1 MSDKPQ
7 INITP
12 LSALLDTP
20 LKIKLRGFQ
29 ANQFVT
35 VKSRM
40 MDSAGIVWQAH
51 AVYQT
56 DANGQLDLDAHAPI
70 SGTYA
75 TTDAMGLIWSMTP
88 TTEAD
93 RYAMFARP
101 PDLAPLVVE
110 FDAVVEDEVVAQ
122 AQVERLH
129 VADGV
134 KRVIVREKGLFGT
147 LFLPA
152 GDGPFPAI
160 TLVSGSGGGVYEYR
174 AALFAAHGYAALTL
188 AYFNYETLPKI
199 LVDIPLEYFQTAIDY
214 LQSRDDIDS
223 ERLAITGGSRGGELS
238 LLLGSLFPQY
248 KVVIADVPSGVVWG
262 GFGQDPSEGNKPAW
276 LYKDETIPYM
286 DSDYDPEIYGYYADY
301 AQRGEAIPG
310 TPGFL
315 ENMRRNAP
323 LMKAAEIKVEK
334 INGPTLLI
342 SGEDDQMWPSTQLAN
357 VAIDR
362 LRAHDFPHT
371 YEHVSYPGAGH
382 LITPPY
388 GPTTALTMKHPVDG
402 GFYAFGGEPEASNH
416 ANVDSWHKK
425 LTFLE
430 EHL

>member
-1 MSDKPQ
+1 MSDSPQ
-7 INITP
+7 ISITP
-12 LSALLDTP
+12 MSALVDTP
-20 LKIKLRGFQ
+20 LKIQLSGFDPQQTVMLRSQ
-29 ANQFVT
+29 MT
-35 VKSRM
+35 
-40 MDSAGIVWQAH
+40 DSAGIIWQAQ
-51 AVYQT
+51 ANYQT
-56 DANGQLDLDAHAPI
+56 DADGQIDLDAHAPI
-70 SGTYA
+70 SGTY
-75 TTDAMGLIWSMTP
+75 TTADAMGLIWSMTP

-93 RYAMFARP
+93 RYAMFTRP
-101 PDLAPLVVE
+101 PDLAPLIVQFE
-110 FDAVVEDEVVAQ
+110 ALIEDEVVAQ

-129 VADGV
+129 IADGV
-134 KRVIVREKGLFGT
+134 KRVVVRENGLFGT

-152 GDGPFPAI
+152 GEAPFPAI

-174 AALFAAHGYAALTL
+174 AALFAAHGYAAFTL

-214 LQSRDDIDS
+214 LQNRDDIDG

-238 LLLGSLFPQY
+238 LLLGSVFPQY
-248 KVVIADVPSGVVWG
+248 KAVMADVPSGVVWG

-276 LYKDETIPYM
+276 VYKGATIPYM

-301 AQRGEAIPG
+301 SERGEAIPG

-315 ENMRRNAP
+315 ETMRRNGT
-323 LMKAAEIKVEK
+323 LMKSAEIQVEK
-334 INGPTLLI
+334 INGAVLLI

-357 VAIDR
+357 VAIER
-362 LRAHDFPHT
+362 FKASEFQHP

-388 GPTTALTMKHPVDG
+388 SPTTPVTMKHPVDG
-402 GFYAFGGEPEASNH
+402 GFYAFGGEPEAINH
-416 ANVDSWHKK
+416 ANVDSWGKK
-425 LTFLE
+425 LKFLA